1 VRLLDK
7 QLSISSR
14 PLHTIKVAAQA
25 MIMVHESNPIPVVR
39 YQPPQVSEE
48 EPIVYGPS
56 KVSTSNEVIEDFNRM
71 GDAVSQVSRIADDGA
86 ESPGW
91 RKSQLA
97 ESSTE
102 NSPKKRRRLLRSIEE
117 PDSVTDH
124 RNLDDK
130 EPLTSFWFSDDELDP
145 PELQRADEILAA
157 VSIKI
162 RKLEV
167 RGLPAGFE
175 RTNRMILRW
184 LSTIPSPQ
192 EFPTR

>member
-1 VRLLDK
+1 MQLLDK

-39 YQPPQVSEE
+39 YQPPHVSQE
-48 EPIVYGPS
+48 EPIAYGPS
-56 KVSTSNEVIEDFNRM
+56 MASTSNDVMKDFNRM
-71 GDAVSQVSRIADDGA
+71 GDAMSQVSRIANDGV

-91 RKSQLA
+91 RKSQL
-97 ESSTE
+97 SDSE
-102 NSPKKRRRLLRSIEE
+102 NNPRKRRRLLRSIEE

-124 RNLDDK
+124 SNLDDK

-145 PELQRADEILAA
+145 PELQRADEIPAA
-157 VSIKI
+157 VSMKI
-162 RKLEV
+162 QNFEERDYQ
-167 RGLPAGFE
+167 ADFE

-184 LSTIPSPQ
+184 LSTIQSPQ
-192 EFPTR
+192 GSPTR